1 MSITRRK
8 GFGPDQ
14 IVDLKNYENRWTE
27 EEIQSHVKRGKFI
40 RFGFLDLTKY
50 GGDAYHE
57 DLLNIAIRASGN
69 RDNADVGISKSY
81 KKKGWKYDPFPPIVS
96 LEGVVKNGRTRIR
109 AAILN
114 GEKFIPVAIFEYPE
128 EENKKTAFVQSLAE
142 GLIGNDGLIERPAK
156 RADLFEA
163 GLAAVTDGNIKE
175 NRTDIIKLLSIEF
188 EAERFID
195 ESEVPELADD
205 ILDAVKGG
213 EAAVWL
219 PDREEVLNYLR
230 KSPDIPDDACLD
242 GDICIDGK
250 KVFVYAA
257 PSNTNQGRLWAKIAS
272 QIPEESYIVLY
283 TTKKI
288 PSKIKKG
295 YDEFMEYVDWRYK
308 ECFEI
313 VDRTFASKGQSSGVE
328 VKIKAPTSRPWEV
341 LGVIPQLNDETHQ
354 TLRKRNRLIKLD
366 EYC

>member
-1 MSITRRK
+1 M
-8 GFGPDQ
+8 
-14 IVDLKNYENRWTE
+14 
-27 EEIQSHVKRGKFI
+27 
-40 RFGFLDLTKY
+40 
-50 GGDAYHE
+50 
-57 DLLNIAIRASGN
+57 
-69 RDNADVGISKSY
+69 
-81 KKKGWKYDPFPPIVS
+81 
-96 LEGVVKNGRTRIR
+96 
-109 AAILN
+109 
-114 GEKFIPVAIFEYPE
+114 
-128 EENKKTAFVQSLAE
+128 
-142 GLIGNDGLIERPAK
+142 
-156 RADLFEA
+156 
-163 GLAAVTDGNIKE
+163 
-175 NRTDIIKLLSIEF
+175 
-188 EAERFID
+188 
-195 ESEVPELADD
+195 
-205 ILDAVKGG
+205 
-213 EAAVWL
+213 
-219 PDREEVLNYLR
+219 LNYLR

-313 VDRTFASKGQSSGVE
+313 VDRTFASKGDSML
-328 VKIKAPTSRPWEV
+328 KIQAPTSRPWGV

-354 TLRKRNRLIKLD
+354 TLRKMNRLIKLD

>member
-1 MSITRRK
+1 M
-8 GFGPDQ
+8 
-14 IVDLKNYENRWTE
+14 
-27 EEIQSHVKRGKFI
+27 
-40 RFGFLDLTKY
+40 
-50 GGDAYHE
+50 
-57 DLLNIAIRASGN
+57 LNIAIRASGN

-96 LEGVVKNGRTRIR
+96 LEGKVKNGRTRIR

-128 EENKKTAFVQSLAE
+128 EEDKKIAFVQSLAE

-175 NRTDIIKLLSIEF
+175 DRTEIIKLLSIEF

-195 ESEVPELADD
+195 ESEVGELADD

-250 KVFVYAA
+250 RVFVYAA

-328 VKIKAPTSRPWEV
+328 VKIKAPNSRPWGV

-354 TLRKRNRLIKLD
+354 TLRKMNRLIKLD